1 MNFEKRP
8 NTRGGVVEYDAISKA
23 SSAYV
28 GKHNTSKRQRH
39 SSAQSKTLKLSQN
52 SKTFYPDAYFKR
64 VGYQK
69 SDASSRVDAL
79 GQRVRDRFNEELE
92 FEEPKARGGLHQ
104 RTLKQLKASNQ
115 KQLAGSAAAVS
126 RKSADIWSDKR
137 LSLAKKSLK
146 VDNEN
151 NKFNTIEKDAG
162 DKESVITKDRLQK
175 FNEIQGT
182 VAGNVED
189 EIEAAEAAKNA
200 EIVDDDLERADD
212 PAAEYQAEAVAEEEE
227 KDEVKSL

>member
-1 MNFEKRP
+1 MQESQKGSSAGGSRRSGSQFNQVSKHLYSFGGKSKNPLLNPVLSGSMNFEKRP

-162 DKESVITKDRLQK
+162 DKESVITKDRL
-175 FNEIQGT
+175 
-182 VAGNVED
+182 
-189 EIEAAEAAKNA
+189 
-200 EIVDDDLERADD
+200 
-212 PAAEYQAEAVAEEEE
+212 
-227 KDEVKSL
+227 